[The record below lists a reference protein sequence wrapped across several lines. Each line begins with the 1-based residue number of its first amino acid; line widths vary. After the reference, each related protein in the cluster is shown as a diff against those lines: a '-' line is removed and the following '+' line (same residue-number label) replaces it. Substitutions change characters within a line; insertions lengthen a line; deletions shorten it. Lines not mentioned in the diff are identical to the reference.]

1 MCLDRS
7 GLVGNDGPTHH
18 GLFDLSYLPVVPNLT
33 VAVPK
38 DGNEL
43 RAMLH
48 YTAEH
53 KLDGPVAVRYP
64 RAAIPEPMRDAVDP
78 IEWGKWEYITPLNDV
93 VLLAVGTMVD
103 QAAHA
108 VAQLGDAAKNVSIVN
123 ARFVKPWDM
132 DMLEKIAGHAR
143 VIIVVEENSQRGGF
157 GEAIGNYLMESAYGG
172 HFKALAIP
180 DRFVTHGDR
189 SDLLKEVGLDVD
201 SIAEV
206 ITSVS
211 VQPPRSGILGKLGL
225 KRQGKHGHRGKKETD
240 DTVGHLFGESK

>member
-18 GLFDLSYLPVVPNLT
+18 GLFDLSYLPIVPNLD

-64 RAAIPEPMRDAVDP
+64 RAAIPEPMRDTVDS
-78 IEWGKWEYITPLNDV
+78 IEWGTWEFITPLNDV
-93 VLLAVGTMVD
+93 VVLAVGTMVD
-103 QAAHA
+103 QAARA
-108 VAQLGDAAKNVSIVN
+108 VAQLGDAAGNVSIVN

-132 DMLEKIAGHAR
+132 EMLEKIAGHAR
-143 VIIVVEENSQRGGF
+143 AVIVAEENSQRGGF
-157 GEAIGNYLMESAYGG
+157 GEAIGNYLMENGYAG

-180 DRFVTHGDR
+180 DRFVTHGERKRPFERGR
-189 SDLLKEVGLDVD
+189 S
-201 SIAEV
+201 
-206 ITSVS
+206 
-211 VQPPRSGILGKLGL
+211 
-225 KRQGKHGHRGKKETD
+225 
-240 DTVGHLFGESK
+240 